1 MLHFILRRLA
11 AGVALIFVVLTLV
24 FLAVRAVPG
33 DPALMLAGGDS
44 GATVTDENLAVVRE
58 RLGLDRPLYAQYIGF
73 MGGILRGDLGQS
85 FLGSGADVTSLIASR
100 LPYSLELILLAAVIA
115 IAVGIPLGSI
125 AGRRP
130 GRVDGLVS
138 VFTSIGIAIPVYV
151 LGALLIFFFALQLR
165 WFPSGGAVPW
175 SDGVWPHLRALIL
188 PSVAL
193 AIAFA
198 AVVARMT
205 RSSVVE
211 VSGQDWVRTGHA
223 KGLPQ
228 RTVFRRHVLR
238 NSLTPVIT
246 VIGLEV
252 GTLIGASVMIER
264 VFSYPG
270 MSSLLI
276 DSVLNRDYPVVQGVV
291 IVVSIFFILTTFIVD
306 IVYGIL
312 DPRVRRS

>member
-1 MLHFILRRLA
+1 MVAFILRRLA
-11 AGVALIFVVLTLV
+11 AGIALVFVVLTLI

-33 DPALMLAGGDS
+33 DPALMLAGGES
-44 GATVTDENLAVVRE
+44 GATVTEKSLEVIRE
-58 RLGLDRPLYAQYIGF
+58 RMGLNLPLGEQYLSFIV
-73 MGGILRGDLGQS
+73 GIFRGDLGHS
-85 FLGSGADVTSLIASR
+85 FVGSGASVTTLIASR
-100 LPYSLELILLAAVIA
+100 LPYSLELIVLAAVIA
-115 IAVGIPLGSI
+115 IGIGIPLGSL
-125 AGRRP
+125 AGRHP
-130 GRVDGLVS
+130 GRVDGAVS
-138 VFTSIGIAIPVYV
+138 VFTSIGIAVPVYV
-151 LGALLIFFFALQLR
+151 MGALLIFFFALQLR
-165 WFPSGGAVPW
+165 WVPSGGAVPW
-175 SDGVWPHLRALIL
+175 SNGVWPHLRALIL

-205 RSSVVE
+205 RSSIVE

-223 KGLPQ
+223 KGLGENA
-228 RTVFRRHVLR
+228 VFRRHVLR

-252 GTLIGASVMIER
+252 GTLIGASVMVER

-276 DSVLNRDYPVVQGVV
+276 DSVVNRDYPVVQGVV

>member
-1 MLHFILRRLA
+1 VIAFILRRVA
-11 AGVALIFVVLTLV
+11 AGIALIFVVISLI

-33 DPALMLAGGDS
+33 DPALLLAGGDS
-44 GATVTDENLAVVRE
+44 GDVSAESLDLIRE
-58 RLGLDRPLYAQYIGF
+58 RMGLDKPLLEQYLGF
-73 MGGILRGDLGQS
+73 LGGILRGDLGQS
-85 FLGSGADVTSLIASR
+85 FVGSGTDVTGLIASR
-100 LPYSLELILLAAVIA
+100 LPYSLELIVLAAAIA
-115 IAVGIPLGSI
+115 IAVGIPLGSL

-130 GRVDGLVS
+130 GRIDGSVS

-175 SDGVWPHLRALIL
+175 TAGVWPHLRALVL
-188 PSVAL
+188 PSIAL

-211 VSGQDWVRTGHA
+211 VSGQDWVRTALA
-223 KGLPQ
+223 KGLGR

-238 NSLTPVIT
+238 NSLTPVVT
-246 VIGLEV
+246 VIGLEI
-252 GTLIGASVMIER
+252 GTLIGASVMVER

-291 IVVSIFFILTTFIVD
+291 IVVSVFFIVTNFVVD